1 MKGDVALVGFLFSA
15 GDWERFEPAHR
26 AELMAAATFD
36 AGGDGWVVAP
46 ATGILSGPIRVI
58 LPTADEP

>member
-15 GDWERFEPAHR
+15 RDWEAFDAGFR
-26 AELMAAATFD
+26 AELMEAAALR
-36 AGGDGWVVAP
+36 DGWVVAP

-58 LPTADEP
+58 LPTDAES